1 MIVYHQHPDGLIML
15 RSSTV
20 FSFACALA
28 FLLTPILAH
37 AQNSQQFGD
46 IVVHYNALASDL
58 LSADVARQ
66 YGITRSNRGGLLNIA
81 VQRTAANGAGVAV
94 KSTISGEAVN
104 LTGQKKPIV
113 FREIAGADVSYIGLF
128 DVSGPD
134 TWTFA
139 LTIKPDDSA
148 KPLSLRF
155 NQNFIGE

>member
-1 MIVYHQHPDGLIML
+1 MF
-15 RSSTV
+15 RSPTV
-20 FSFACALA
+20 LPFACALA
-28 FLLTPILAH
+28 FLLTAVNAH

-46 IVVHYNALASDL
+46 IVVHYNALATNL

-66 YGITRSNRGGLLNIA
+66 YGITRSSRGGLLNIA
-81 VQRTAANGAGVAV
+81 VQRTATNGAAVAV
-94 KSTISGEAVN
+94 RSTISGEAVN

-113 FREIAGADVSYIGLF
+113 FREIAGDDVSYIGLF

-139 LTIKPDDSA
+139 LTITPQDTA
-148 KPLSLRF
+148 KALSLRF